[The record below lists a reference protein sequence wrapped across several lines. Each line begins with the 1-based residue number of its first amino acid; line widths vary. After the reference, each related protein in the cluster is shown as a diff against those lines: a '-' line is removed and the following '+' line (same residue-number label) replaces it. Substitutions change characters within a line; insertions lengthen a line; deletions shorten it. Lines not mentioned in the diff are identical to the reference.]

1 MSSDQA
7 AQAKALNEH
16 ALLAKNNVVGVGVG
30 YKESN
35 GVLTDDVAVIV
46 LVDQKK
52 PLAALHTDDLIPRD
66 LNGMKTDVIEVGYL
80 QAQQAARGRFRPVI
94 PSGVSMGHYKV
105 TAGTLGTLV
114 KDRATGEL
122 LLLSNNHVFANSND
136 ALIGDAILQPS
147 AMDGGQA
154 AADTV
159 ARLERYLKLVYT
171 DDPASPPILVTPPP
185 VAGQPKPPTDPTPIV
200 PPRPAPGAGPG
211 CDVVTVVGGVAN
223 ALAALLGS
231 QQRLIPAHMAQ
242 LAAQTVAPAM
252 MSFQQRLAAQSAI
265 PENRADCALARPVDA
280 SAFSDDIRQIGIVNA
295 AKPVQLG
302 MRVRKY
308 GRTTEYTEGTVNLL
322 NATVNIAY
330 NTSRG
335 QRTARFVDQVI
346 CTGMSAGGDSG
357 SLVVDAASNVALG
370 LLFAGSPQA
379 TIFTPIQTVLDMLGI
394 DL

>member
-1 MSSDQA
+1 MSTDQA

-35 GVLTDDVAVIV
+35 GVLTDDVAVVV
-46 LVDQKK
+46 LVEQKK
-52 PLAALHTDDLIPRD
+52 PAAALQPEDMIPRD
-66 LNGMKTDVIEVGYL
+66 LNGLKTDVIEVGFL
-80 QAQQAARGRFRPVI
+80 QAYQTARNRFRPVI

-136 ALIGDAILQPS
+136 ALIGDTILQPA
-147 AMDGGQA
+147 AMDGGQV

-185 VAGQPKPPTDPTPIV
+185 VTPPTPAV
-200 PPRPAPGAGPG
+200 PPVAPPVRPAPGAGPG
-211 CDVVTVVGGVAN
+211 CDVVTVIGGLAN
-223 ALAALLGS
+223 VLAALLGS
-231 QQRLIPAHMAQ
+231 QQRLIPTNIAQ
-242 LAAQTVAPAM
+242 LAAQTSAPATL
-252 MSFQQRLAAQSAI
+252 SLEQRIAAQSAV
-265 PENRADCALARPVDA
+265 PENRADCALARPLDA
-280 SAFSDDIRQIGIVNA
+280 STFSDDIRQIGIVNT
-295 AKPVQLG
+295 AKPARLG

-308 GRTTEYTEGTVNLL
+308 GRTTEYTEGTVTLL
-322 NATVNIAY
+322 SATVNIAY

-357 SLVVDAASNVALG
+357 ALVVDTAANTAIG